1 MCRIAARAF
10 EFRSSQ
16 EGICSFSSFSCF
28 VKLEMRLIS
37 SGEEREARAVFS
49 WEISNL
55 ESAVCFAFSS
65 SANFQVQQQKAVAAP
80 WLLRNLEGKPNLR
93 TKFTFSRSFRLFQE
107 P

>member
-1 MCRIAARAF
+1 
-10 EFRSSQ
+10 
-16 EGICSFSSFSCF
+16 
-28 VKLEMRLIS
+28 MRLIS

-80 WLLRNLEGKPNLR
+80 WLLRSIEGKPDLR
-93 TKFTFSRSFRLFQE
+93 TKFHLFKIASSFSGTVAIAGSSGRAREAAQKRQFFPLARPTLRSL
-107 P
+107 